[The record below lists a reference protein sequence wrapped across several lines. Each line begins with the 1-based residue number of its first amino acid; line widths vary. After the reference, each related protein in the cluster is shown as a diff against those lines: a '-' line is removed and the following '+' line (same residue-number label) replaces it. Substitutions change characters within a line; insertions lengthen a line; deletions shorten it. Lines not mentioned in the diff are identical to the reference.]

1 VPVVTLSESG
11 TTFLDGRQREGRAI
25 REGARTFCR
34 WVLMDLTVLWQ
45 WLSADLAAPSYTK
58 NFLNSNFVTALIGS
72 GAGAGVGAW
81 VAQRIVARGKERDE
95 LLAEI
100 RNTNAATVVALGIC
114 NTFLAIKKQ
123 HVKRLKETFDKQKTD
138 YLARVHKYRIGQLH
152 PGDTAPPVLFDP
164 CLSG

>member
-1 VPVVTLSESG
+1 
-11 TTFLDGRQREGRAI
+11 
-25 REGARTFCR
+25 
-34 WVLMDLTVLWQ
+34 MDLTVLWQ

-58 NFLNSNFVTALIGS
+58 EFLNSNFVTALIGS

-95 LLAEI
+95 LVAEI

-123 HVKRLKETFDKQKTD
+123 HVKRLKETFDKQKAD
-138 YLARVHKYRIGQLH
+138 YLARVHKCRMGQLH
-152 PGDTAPPVLFDP
+152 PGDTAPLYCSIFNVSYYRPLTCLWIP
-164 CLSG
+164 CGIKSLKRYRSQTAAR